1 MGAGKWEL
9 VDSGQ
14 PGSSSCWK
22 ADGNVLRS
30 LLSLPLVVGLGVMLG
45 QRADGQEEEL
55 SQS

>member
-1 MGAGKWEL
+1 MGPGKWEL

-14 PGSSSCWK
+14 PGSSRGWK
-22 ADGNVLRS
+22 ADGNVLRR

-45 QRADGQEEEL
+45 NRADGQEEEL